1 MLSLVERI
9 QALSVSLREALSR
22 QDWAAVGLLDKQGRM
37 LVREIVS
44 QDSWVDHE
52 VHEQI
57 NRLSE
62 LYLEL
67 QTRGRAERE
76 RLVAE
81 LLRLNQSKQVP
92 AAYKPQG

>member
-22 QDWAAVGLLDKQGRM
+22 QDWDAIALLDKQCRT
-37 LVREIVS
+37 LVREVAS
-44 QDSWVDHE
+44 QDSWTDRE
-52 VHEQI
+52 LHEQI
-57 NRLSE
+57 NELSE
-62 LYLEL
+62 LYLQL
-67 QTRGRAERE
+67 QTSGRAERE

-92 AAYKPQG
+92 AAYTPQG